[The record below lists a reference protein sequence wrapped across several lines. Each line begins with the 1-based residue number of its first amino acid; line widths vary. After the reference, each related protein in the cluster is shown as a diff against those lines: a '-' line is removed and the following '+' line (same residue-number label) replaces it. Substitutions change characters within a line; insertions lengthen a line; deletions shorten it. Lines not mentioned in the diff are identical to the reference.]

1 VTLVA
6 RTRRLDRDVD
16 LIALA
21 GPDGV
26 LFERGRAGLA
36 GRGEALRVAWPGG
49 DAAVAARLAATVL
62 AEIEVDDEVGQPGC
76 GPVAFGALPFVPDAA
91 CELVVPSVIVG
102 RAEDGTRW
110 VTTVRPA
117 DERGDLR
124 ASGEPGEPG
133 DEDDPNAL
141 VAALIRPAGSRPDGT
156 AAAGAEAPAR
166 GPAAIWG
173 RNAPSPQRFTVEAS
187 MAPEVWCTLVE
198 RATKVLAGAS
208 ADDPQALSKVVL
220 AREVKVGADRPIDPV
235 AVLRRLRAAYPGCHL
250 VSVDGLVGAS
260 PELLVSRAGDTVRSH
275 PLAGTAPR
283 GGDPATD
290 QRLAA
295 SLLASTKDRD
305 EHQITIDMV
314 HDTLVGW
321 CSYLDY
327 EAEPSILAVANVQH
341 LATLVEGRLSRPA
354 PSVLELVAALHPTPA
369 VAGRPRAAAVDW
381 IVANEGFDR
390 SRYAGTVG
398 WADGQ
403 GNGVWAVAVRC
414 AEIAGGTARVFAGN
428 GIVADSDPEAEL
440 AETQAKLQALLSAIV
455 RP

>member
-1 VTLVA
+1 MTLVA

-16 LIALA
+16 LVAVA

-36 GRGEALRVAWPGG
+36 GRGEALRIAWPAG
-49 DAAVAARLAATVL
+49 DAAAAAQSAAAVLAA
-62 AEIEVDDEVGQPGC
+62 IEADDEVGQPGC
-76 GPVAFGALPFVPDAA
+76 GPVAFGALPFVPGAG

-110 VTTVRPA
+110 VTTVTDPDRADGLPAAAAASA
-117 DERGDLR
+117 DEGPD
-124 ASGEPGEPG
+124 
-133 DEDDPNAL
+133 AL
-141 VAALIRPAGSRPDGT
+141 VATLVRPDEK
-156 AAAGAEAPAR
+156 AADSSVEAPAR

-173 RNAPSPQRFTVEAS
+173 RHAASPQRFTVEAT
-187 MAPEVWCTLVE
+187 MAPEDWCALVE
-198 RATKVLAGAS
+198 RATKVLAS
-208 ADDPQALSKVVL
+208 DPVLSKVVL
-220 AREVKVGADRPIDPV
+220 AREVRVGADRPIDRV
-235 AVLRRLRAAYPGCHL
+235 AVLQRLRAAYPGCHL
-250 VSVDGLVGAS
+250 LSVDGLVGAS
-260 PELLVSRAGDTVRSH
+260 PELLVSRTGDTVRSH

-283 GGDPATD
+283 GGDPTTD

-295 SLLASTKDRD
+295 SLLASTKDRE

-327 EAEPSILAVANVQH
+327 EAVPSILAVANVQH
-341 LATLVEGRLSRPA
+341 LATLVEGRLSRPT

-369 VAGRPRAAAVDW
+369 VAGRPRTAAVDW

-398 WADGQ
+398 WADGR
-403 GNGVWAVAVRC
+403 GNGTWAVAVRC
-414 AEIAGGTARVFAGN
+414 AEIDGPAARVFAGN
-428 GIVADSDPEAEL
+428 GIVADSDPDAEL